1 MIGSA
6 HSSLLPYRYR
16 VAESFVKTPP
26 FAHIDKHQTLL
37 QRAGHAVPESPNL
50 KRYIPKI
57 EKQELDTLAQELEGQ
72 YVGFSFDGTTRLGEA
87 INTVAKWCAKD
98 FYLQK
103 RLVDFTTTKK
113 HVNHVQLAS
122 HIVEVSRERGIGAT
136 YVVNLARDSVKVNGA
151 ACRRLLVTFTSAL
164 DTLCFAHTLCNVGK
178 HFQLATLDEF
188 KTPWLQL
195 AGGRDPHKGA
205 QALWKVLVGGSV
217 PGYSAV
223 RWYAWAEITFV
234 IAEAGMR
241 VLRNFIE
248 TCEDRDYGDESTKK
262 LRSIYDNKS
271 DKLRLELAAMLDVRR
286 LVSTTYNLEGDR
298 LELLLTYDFVE
309 ALRRLGRSLKAGED
323 GVLPNVD
330 AVLRSTMKLKKGV
343 QVEKHYHPTGIATG
357 TLEKVEK
364 VASDLY
370 PGKQRD
376 AWLTKFPSDNTVEH
390 FEDEELRSGKS
401 GPVPNGQDGKPM
413 LIVRGLPERQ
423 SIIDALSPGFDYL
436 EDRLT
441 GNCDDH
447 YSLVAMYEVCD
458 LVRVFDPNFAAQHAT
473 SALIDRMSVITPLHA
488 LDMLDDMKKE
498 LPIYMAAATQ
508 APTFNK
514 ASVADYTDAL
524 LKWWRTNGG
533 SFKAWAL
540 AARVVFA
547 ISPNSAACERVFALL
562 KNLFGDQQAP

>member
-1 MIGSA
+1 
-6 HSSLLPYRYR
+6 
-16 VAESFVKTPP
+16 
-26 FAHIDKHQTLL
+26 
-37 QRAGHAVPESPNL
+37 
-50 KRYIPKI
+50 
-57 EKQELDTLAQELEGQ
+57 
-72 YVGFSFDGTTRLGEA
+72 
-87 INTVAKWCAKD
+87 
-98 FYLQK
+98 
-103 RLVDFTTTKK
+103 
-113 HVNHVQLAS
+113 
-122 HIVEVSRERGIGAT
+122 
-136 YVVNLARDSVKVNGA
+136 
-151 ACRRLLVTFTSAL
+151 
-164 DTLCFAHTLCNVGK
+164 
-178 HFQLATLDEF
+178 
-188 KTPWLQL
+188 
-195 AGGRDPHKGA
+195 
-205 QALWKVLVGGSV
+205 
-217 PGYSAV
+217 
-223 RWYAWAEITFV
+223 
-234 IAEAGMR
+234 
-241 VLRNFIE
+241 
-248 TCEDRDYGDESTKK
+248 
-262 LRSIYDNKS
+262 
-271 DKLRLELAAMLDVRR
+271 
-286 LVSTTYNLEGDR
+286 
-298 LELLLTYDFVE
+298 
-309 ALRRLGRSLKAGED
+309 
-323 GVLPNVD
+323 
-330 AVLRSTMKLKKGV
+330 MKLKKGV

-370 PGKQRD
+370 PGKERD

-447 YSLVAMYEVCD
+447 YSLVAMDEVCD

-473 SALIDRMSVITPLHA
+473 SALINRMSVITPLNA

-508 APTFNK
+508 APTFDK

-562 KNLFGDQQAP
+562 KNLFGDQQAPQPAPHCSASQGPFIPS